1 MATQHSGAFTDL
13 GKVEDLYYTDP
24 DNCKIEAIPVEYNTR
39 FTNDF
44 TSKSSG
50 TSTFIIPPGNGLKHI
65 VISLGY
71 NAQSLATQIGNQADL
86 FDGRVSERTH
96 GSTAH
101 GTYGTLHVTGKVLDL
116 VPFWIDGIGIAGCY
130 GLVDQRRH

>member
-71 NAQSLATQIGNQADL
+71 NAQSLATQIGNNALPQ
-86 FDGRVSERTH
+86 GW
-96 GSTAH
+96 
-101 GTYGTLHVTGKVLDL
+101 GKYCSCAV
-116 VPFWIDGIGIAGCY
+116 
-130 GLVDQRRH
+130 